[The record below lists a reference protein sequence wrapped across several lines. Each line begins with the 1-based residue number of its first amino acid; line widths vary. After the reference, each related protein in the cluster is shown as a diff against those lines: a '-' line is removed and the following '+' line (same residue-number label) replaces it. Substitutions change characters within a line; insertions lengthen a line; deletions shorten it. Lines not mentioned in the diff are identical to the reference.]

1 LVEDILEL
9 SRLDAGE
16 GASEREPVDLVEL
29 TDEMMS
35 DLRPLADGKSVSL
48 QWHRPA
54 ENLRVLADKNQMQR
68 LVRNLVDNAIKY
80 TPGGGSV
87 TLKLTSPK
95 DDTLIIQV
103 VDTGIGISPEHQTRV
118 FDRFYRADPS
128 HTIPG
133 TGLGLSIV
141 KEIATIH
148 GGNVR
153 LKSAPG
159 VGTIF
164 TVTLPRFK
172 SSENPLSD

>member
-1 LVEDILEL
+1 
-9 SRLDAGE
+9 
-16 GASEREPVDLVEL
+16 VEL
-29 TDEMMS
+29 TDQMMS
-35 DLRPLADGKSVSL
+35 DLRPLADAKSISL
-48 QWHRPA
+48 QWQRPR
-54 ENLRVLADKNQMQR
+54 ENLNVLADRNQMKR

-80 TPGGGSV
+80 TPIGGSV
-87 TLKLTSPK
+87 TLRLTSPK
-95 DDTLIIQV
+95 DDSVIIQV

-159 VGTIF
+159 VGTTF
-164 TVTLPRFK
+164 TITLPRYK
-172 SSENPLSD
+172 SYKSLFDD